1 MWAKFKQRLGKI
13 VQEVLNIFRKK
24 KPQYEVAEGK
34 WTING
39 SPIDVKFSTLESASD
54 DSLVGKSVVLEDG
67 ELFINGESFGKVLKI
82 DKLDLPPECF
92 ETTSA
97 PAQLTGDIEWH
108 GTFDMEDDLLEKLLS
123 RAYQVL
129 PKVINVPTLIVSSYA
144 NQEYEGIGVDIS
156 QLEETGI
163 AHFWCTTTKTVEEC
177 MEEYDLE
184 WEEGTESNSIIV
196 KDATLL
202 QWEDGHWEWVY

>member
-1 MWAKFKQRLGKI
+1 MGKI

-34 WTING
+34 WTVNG
-39 SPIDVKFSTLESASD
+39 SPIDVKFSTLEASSD
-54 DSLVGKSVVLEDG
+54 GIIAPLIGKPVTLENG
-67 ELFINGESFGKVLKI
+67 ELFIDGVSVGKVLGVEKI
-82 DKLDLPPECF
+82 DLPPEFF
-92 ETTSA
+92 ESTSA
-97 PAQLTGDIEWH
+97 PAQLTGDAVWEREISLEEL
-108 GTFDMEDDLLEKLLS
+108 EDELLEKLLN

-144 NQEYEGIGVDIS
+144 NQEYESIGVDIS

-202 QWEDGHWEWVY
+202 QWEDGRWEWVY

>member
-1 MWAKFKQRLGKI
+1 MWEKFTSGLGKV
-13 VQEVLNIFRKK
+13 VQGLLNIFKK
-24 KPQYEVAEGK
+24 KNKTQDWDCVTFTTGEGTCDEVHLGPGKVTIMPLAADQIHWETPVYKIEDKELYERGK
-34 WTING
+34 R
-39 SPIDVKFSTLESASD
+39 ASL
-54 DSLVGKSVVLEDG
+54 SLFEDG
-67 ELFINGESFGKVLKI
+67 ISDEELKELENLFSIY
-82 DKLDLPPECF
+82 
-92 ETTSA
+92 
-97 PAQLTGDIEWH
+97 LTDW
-108 GTFDMEDDLLEKLLS
+108 
-123 RAYQVL
+123 

-144 NQEYEGIGVDIS
+144 NQEYESIGVDIS

-184 WEEGTESNSIIV
+184 WEEGEDSNSIIV